1 MLVVQMQ
8 MRKVSGLDGK
18 MIHSNKFEQVLVTCS
33 LVPSPSPQL
42 SMLAVQIMLTSALFV
57 LQAMIGLGTR
67 LHNLT
72 N

>member
-42 SMLAVQIMLTSALFV
+42 SLLAVQIMLTSALFIPQV
-57 LQAMIGLGTR
+57 MIAVV
-67 LHNLT
+67 NDWE
-72 N
+72 

>member
-1 MLVVQMQ
+1 

-42 SMLAVQIMLTSALFV
+42 SSLAVQIMLTSALFIPQV
-57 LQAMIGLGTR
+57 MIAVVNDLERG
-67 LHNLT
+67 
-72 N
+72 

>member
-42 SMLAVQIMLTSALFV
+42 SSLAVQIMLTSALFIPQV
-57 LQAMIGLGTR
+57 MIAVVNDLE
-67 LHNLT
+67 
-72 N
+72 

>member
-42 SMLAVQIMLTSALFV
+42 SSLAVQIMLTSALFIPQV
-57 LQAMIGLGTR
+57 MIAVVNDLERG
-67 LHNLT
+67 
-72 N
+72 